1 MLDYARYAVWSQKAS
16 DATLAEFTHVT
27 LPRLA
32 FLTLRLGENP
42 VHTTEK
48 HVSSHQ
54 TTWLQLPEIH
64 AAIPANLPL
73 PPDSAHCWSPFRA
86 RFFFGFLTAPLRTLA
101 MHSR

>member
-16 DATLAEFTHVT
+16 DAVLAEFTHVT

-32 FLTLRLGENP
+32 FLMLSLGVVPIQLLKE
-42 VHTTEK
+42 
-48 HVSSHQ
+48 HVNYH
-54 TTWLQLPEIH
+54 H
-64 AAIPANLPL
+64 ANVIEFQRSLHDNLPL
-73 PPDSAHCWSPFRA
+73 PPDSTHCRSPFRA